1 VKRGWFWP
9 LIGVGS
15 ALYAL
20 AAASFAYA
28 FANRNYAD
36 ANRIGGQLSEG
47 WTNYVPLADADACFT
62 CVEPLPWLI
71 AGVVLALAG
80 FIPYLAASRY
90 H

>member
-36 ANRIGGQLSEG
+36 ANRIDGQLSEG
-47 WTNYVPLADADACFT
+47 WTNYGRLLMRMP
-62 CVEPLPWLI
+62 
-71 AGVVLALAG
+71 ALRA
-80 FIPYLAASRY
+80 LNLSRG
-90 H
+90 